1 MELRRSVDLRRK
13 ASKAKGRIMSDV
25 KLTAKQELFAQCIA
39 DGMGQADAYR
49 TAYDAEGMKDITLY
63 PLASKLMNNSKVAT
77 RVAELKSQVVEK
89 QLWTL
94 EMSVKG
100 LIQAYRIAQDAKTST
115 GMTAAVKELNVMHGF
130 NEPTKLSITGSMIQ
144 RIQREVI
151 DDNPED

>member
-1 MELRRSVDLRRK
+1 M
-13 ASKAKGRIMSDV
+13 ADV

-49 TAYDAEGMKDITLY
+49 TAYDAEGMADSTIY
-63 PLASKLMNNSKVAT
+63 PKASRMLSEGKV
-77 RVAELKSQVVEK
+77 RVRVDELKAMVVEK
-89 QLWTL
+89 QLWTR

-130 NEPTKLSITGSMIQ
+130 NEPTKLSITGNMVT
-144 RIQREVI
+144 RIVREVT
-151 DDNPED
+151 DDNAED

>member
-1 MELRRSVDLRRK
+1 
-13 ASKAKGRIMSDV
+13 MSEV

-49 TAYDAEGMKDITLY
+49 TAYDAEGMKDSTIH
-63 PLASKLMNNSKVAT
+63 PKASRMLSEGKIRA
-77 RVAELKSQVVEK
+77 RVDELKAMVVEK
-89 QLWTL
+89 QLWTR

-130 NEPTKLSITGSMIQ
+130 NEPTKLSITGNMVT
-144 RIQREVI
+144 RIVREVT
-151 DDNPED
+151 DDNAED

>member
-1 MELRRSVDLRRK
+1 MTQT
-13 ASKAKGRIMSDV
+13 
-25 KLTAKQELFAQCIA
+25 KLTAKQEAFAQAIA

-49 TAYDAEGMKDITLY
+49 MAYDAEGMKDNTVY
-63 PLASKLMNNSKVAT
+63 PKASRMMNEGKIRT
-77 RVAELKSQVVEK
+77 RVDELKSMVVEK
-89 QLWTL
+89 QLWTR

-151 DDNPED
+151 DDND